1 MAEPFSWSKF
11 FDFSPTALGKV
22 FSIFLKITLFGLLG
36 LGVWIWVKPHF
47 TKPLPTTGITGNVET
62 LNQDCS
68 EQVCKAIVD
77 TEKRIKQKEPWIKIR
92 LWKIATIGLGGT

>member
-11 FDFSPTALGKV
+11 FDFSPTALGKA

-47 TKPLPTTGITGNVET
+47 TKPLPTTIIGSGSNVIM
-62 LNQDCS
+62 DCS
-68 EQVCKAIVD
+68 EQVCKAITDCEVRN
-77 TEKRIKQKEPWIKIR
+77 KKAEPWIKIR